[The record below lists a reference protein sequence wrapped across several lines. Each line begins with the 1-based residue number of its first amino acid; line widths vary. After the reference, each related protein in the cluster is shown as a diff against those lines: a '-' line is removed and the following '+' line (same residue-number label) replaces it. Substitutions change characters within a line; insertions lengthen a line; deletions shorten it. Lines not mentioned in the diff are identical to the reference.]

1 MNTDEL
7 MRELKTQGVTGRAYR
22 LALQRHKE
30 AREIAQA
37 EEERQ
42 LFAIAQERVR
52 RRAEAKQRAE
62 QIAANEAA
70 IKAITQ
76 PTDAIGEAIRAKIE
90 EAQRIPRG
98 EKAP

>member
-1 MNTDEL
+1 MKSTDEL
-7 MRELKTQGVTGRAYR
+7 MRELKAQGITGRAYR
-22 LALQRHKE
+22 AALQQHKE

-42 LFAIAQERVR
+42 LLAIAQERVR
-52 RRAEAKQRAE
+52 RQAEAKQRAE

-76 PTDAIGEAIRAKIE
+76 PTDPIGEAIRAKLE
-90 EAQRIPRG
+90 QSRNVTRRG
-98 EKAP
+98 